1 MIFGNP
7 LMKGISGVA
16 SRIMH
21 LPAAEAATGL
31 YGIAEFLSGG
41 VFPDFFISG
50 NLVYNPGQFSET
62 RF

>member
-1 MIFGNP
+1 
-7 LMKGISGVA
+7 MKGISGVA

-41 VFPDFFISG
+41 VFPDSFIG
-50 NLVYNPGQFSET
+50 ENLVYNTGQFSGT